1 MNFEQ
6 AKALRIQ
13 QWRDTLDDH
22 DFRLQNP
29 EAYRS
34 SLLSA
39 SARLTEERL
48 IDQDDQFG
56 MDELAN
62 SAYWL
67 AVEEL
72 QSTSVL
78 YHSASHYDLV
88 ARDGSSNL
96 GTIRQSTFSA
106 KSEGRRIRPYDG
118 KVYRQGEELKL
129 IYSAAPTTGVIE
141 GLVLTLDDGRQFD
154 LVETARMILGVVYTP
169 IEDPDVYRW
178 LVDALQV
185 ARENRNLVLME
196 KLRPFA
202 ELARFV
208 LCSSCSDRFGERD
221 DCLPCNGLGFVEK
234 PKCLGKLPS
243 EYQGPL
249 DTTSEPGVQDV
260 RRS

>member
-1 MNFEQ
+1 
-6 AKALRIQ
+6 
-13 QWRDTLDDH
+13 
-22 DFRLQNP
+22 
-29 EAYRS
+29 
-34 SLLSA
+34 
-39 SARLTEERL
+39 
-48 IDQDDQFG
+48 
-56 MDELAN
+56 
-62 SAYWL
+62 
-67 AVEEL
+67 VEEL

>member
-6 AKALRIQ
+6 AKALGIK

-22 DFRLQNP
+22 DFRSQKP

-39 SARLTEERL
+39 SARLAEERL
-48 IDQDDQFG
+48 IDRDEQFG

-62 SAYWL
+62 FAYWL

-72 QSTSVL
+72 QSTTVL
-78 YHSASHYDLV
+78 YHSASQYDVV

-96 GTIRQSTFSA
+96 GTIHQSTFLE
-106 KSEGRRIRPYDG
+106 KSEGGCIRPYDG
-118 KVYRQGEELKL
+118 NVYRQGGELKL

-141 GLVLTLDDGRQFD
+141 RFVLTLDDGRQFD

-169 IEDPDVYRW
+169 VEDPDVYRW
-178 LVDALQV
+178 LVDALQI

-196 KLRPFA
+196 TLRPFA

-208 LCSSCSDRFGERD
+208 LCSSCLDRFGERD
-221 DCLPCNGLGFVEK
+221 NCLSCNGLGFVER
-234 PKCLGKLPS
+234 PKCPGKLPL
-243 EYQGPL
+243 ERRGPL
-249 DTTSEPGVQDV
+249 EITSEPGVQDV